1 MEDTDFHELG
11 RQLLTEFGSMHQ
23 RVSRF
28 ADKALGGE
36 MAVMRAL
43 MLAGGSLTPS
53 ELADR
58 AWVSSARIANILRAL
73 EAKGWVEREHS
84 KTDRRRVHV
93 TVTDKGFHD
102 LEIKRR
108 EFEDRTA
115 AFLEQFGETD
125 TQEGASSKTCQ
136 RNYRPQPRKERCRVR
151 ILKLFK
157 KHVLALFAAIVLI
170 VISCN
175 ADLALPTYMS
185 DIVDVGVQQ
194 GGIASPVPDT
204 IRAES
209 LDDLELF
216 MSSKDAKAVEAVFSK
231 ADNNGIRTYKGT
243 EEERADGGKIA
254 DIMSLPET
262 VVLSFNQGI
271 DANSMGDM
279 MGTSGEKDNSGAQAM
294 PTPEQMAA
302 MTPEQL
308 AEMQQKAA
316 AAASA
321 VLHLLISV
329 F

>member
-102 LEIKRR
+102 LEIKR
-108 EFEDRTA
+108 TA

-125 TQEGASSKTCQ
+125 TQEMVRLLRRANEIIDHNQ
-136 RNYRPQPRKERCRVR
+136 ERR
-151 ILKLFK
+151 
-157 KHVLALFAAIVLI
+157 
-170 VISCN
+170 
-175 ADLALPTYMS
+175 D
-185 DIVDVGVQQ
+185 
-194 GGIASPVPDT
+194 
-204 IRAES
+204 AE
-209 LDDLELF
+209 
-216 MSSKDAKAVEAVFSK
+216 
-231 ADNNGIRTYKGT
+231 
-243 EEERADGGKIA
+243 
-254 DIMSLPET
+254 
-262 VVLSFNQGI
+262 
-271 DANSMGDM
+271 
-279 MGTSGEKDNSGAQAM
+279 
-294 PTPEQMAA
+294 
-302 MTPEQL
+302 
-308 AEMQQKAA
+308 
-316 AAASA
+316 
-321 VLHLLISV
+321 
-329 F
+329 